1 MDTQGVGVY
10 GSRPRCGSTIPSAF
24 IWRVQRGLAV
34 FEIVWDPDGQP
45 VDYVIVGLNDKFAEM
60 FGCDA
65 HAVVRTRVSQSLPE
79 IMEMWQDAL
88 AVTAQSGVD
97 QEIELFHLPTEAWL
111 KVSLYSPAPNL
122 VGLVVAD
129 MTAWVETAPGSG
141 GVPNSAEGERAL
153 SPIDPGQC
161 SSGHLAYRSQRQP
174 PPCQQAL

>member
-1 MDTQGVGVY
+1 MAHGRGVAQQYHRLLFGE
-10 GSRPRCGSTIPSAF
+10 S
-24 IWRVQRGLAV
+24 QRGLAV

-79 IMEMWQDAL
+79 IIEMWQDAL

-97 QEIELFHLPTEAWL
+97 QEIELFHLPTEAL
-111 KVSLYSPAPNL
+111 KVSLQPGAELSGPCCGGYD
-122 VGLVVAD
+122 GLGRNGS
-129 MTAWVETAPGSG
+129 GSG